1 MTWFCFKLVV
11 EINKIAYCTELRAF
25 QIILLSNYCIE
36 NGLNTVVLSQVRWNM
51 VAGESVVLNRT
62 VVNTAYESGC
72 IVRGTGKVLQRAAK
86 P

>member
-11 EINKIAYCTELRAF
+11 EINKIASSTELRAF
-25 QIILLSNYCIE
+25 QIILLPNYCIE
-36 NGLNTVVLSQVRWNM
+36 NGLSTVVLSQVRWNM
-51 VAGESVVLNRT
+51 VAGETVVLNQT
-62 VVNTAYESGC
+62 VVNTAFVSGG